1 MNKLFDKME
10 QYKDN
15 IFIQNEK
22 DETITYN
29 DALRYSD
36 RLKEIIPERC
46 FVLILTKNTIGGV
59 LNYISCVKNRIV
71 PLLIDCNTNPKL
83 VEKLLEQYKPRYVFM
98 PNELKNKY
106 KDYTTVHEEYD
117 YTVLRTNY
125 DEKENLYDELCMCI
139 STSGSTGDQK
149 LVRLSYNNI
158 IENTLQGWDFFEEN
172 LKNQGIP
179 IENNDFRSLVAL
191 PICYSFILLVINITI
206 LGGGIVLIT
215 EKNFFEKEFWE
226 FFVKERSTTLYGI
239 PYHLEILDKI
249 NFFQAKYPF
258 FKQMVIAGGNLSEE
272 LYDKCVSFAEK
283 NNSIFGIGYGQTEA
297 TAVISELEADKVV
310 TKRGSI
316 GKGLSKIELF
326 LEDDGEIINEPNKE
340 GELVCKG
347 PNVALGY
354 AKDRNDLSKPDE
366 FNSILYTGDLA
377 YFDEDGYFY
386 IKGRKSRFV
395 KVYGNRVSLDN
406 IELITK
412 EKYKDIDIA
421 CIGKDN
427 NICVFINNK
436 SYVQEIES
444 YILDMFSFNKKV
456 INIKH
461 IENIPRNESGKVL
474 YSKLIELNERL

>member
-1 MNKLFDKME
+1 MKRLFNSIEK
-10 QYKDN
+10 YKDRV
-15 IFIQNEK
+15 FIQNEK

-29 DALRYSD
+29 DALEYSD
-36 RLKEIIPERC
+36 KLKEIISERC

-59 LNYISCVKNRIV
+59 LNYISCIKNRIV
-71 PLLIDCNTNPKL
+71 PLLIDFNTNPKL
-83 VEKLLEQYKPRYVFM
+83 VLKLLEQYKPRYVFI
-98 PNELKNKY
+98 PSELKENYNKY
-106 KDYTTVHEEYD
+106 ETVYEEYG
-117 YTVLRTNY
+117 YSILRTDY
-125 DEKENLYDELCMCI
+125 DEKEDLYEELCMCI

-158 IENTLQGWDFFEEN
+158 IENTIQGWSFFEEN

-297 TAVISELEADKVV
+297 TAVISELEADKVI

-326 LEDDGEIINEPNKE
+326 LEDDGKIINEPNKE

-354 AKDRNDLSKPDE
+354 AKDRNDLSKSDE
-366 FNSILYTGDLA
+366 LNGILYTGDLA

-412 EKYKDIDIA
+412 EKYKDIDVA
-421 CIGKDN
+421 CTGKDD
-427 NICVFINNK
+427 NICIFINNK
-436 SYVQEIES
+436 LYIQEIES
-444 YILDMFSFNKKV
+444 YILDMFKFNKRV
-456 INIKH
+456 ISVKY
-461 IENIPRNESGKVL
+461 IETIPRNESGKVL
-474 YSKLIELNERL
+474 YSKLLEV